1 MAHGHHH
8 HTHTGGILTLDAL
21 AARSGLRGVSPGLK
35 MVFSVGS
42 LVLCVGAADTVV
54 GAAVACSMAVI
65 IWLLGKVPLDH
76 LLRLLCLPLLFLTV
90 SCLVILL
97 ECTRGPMGLWQLRLG
112 GLWLCVTA
120 QSLNRAVT
128 LFFQAMGAVCCL
140 YFLSTSTPMPQLIEV
155 LRKCRLPEL
164 MIELMYLIYRYL
176 FVLLEVQ
183 RQMTVAA
190 SARLGYDGWRR
201 SLTTAGWISGGLLAS
216 SFRRSSA
223 CYDAM
228 EARGYEGRLAF
239 LCRTPKLRLCHVLA
253 AAVYLLL
260 LGLLILIR
268 KRGIA
273 L

>member
-1 MAHGHHH
+1 MAHRHHH

-35 MVFSVGS
+35 TVFSVGS
-42 LVLCVGAADTVV
+42 LLLCVGAADAVV
-54 GAAVACSMAVI
+54 GVAVACSMAAI
-65 IWLLGKVPLDH
+65 IWLLGKVPLPR
-76 LLRLLCLPLLFLTV
+76 LLRLLRIPMLFLAV

-97 ECTRGPMGLWQLRLG
+97 EFTRTPMGLWQLHLG
-112 GLWLCVTA
+112 GGWLCVTA
-120 QSLNRAVT
+120 QSLERAVT

-140 YFLSTSTPMPQLIEV
+140 YFLSTTTPMPQLIEV
-155 LRKCRLPEL
+155 LRKCHLPEL

-183 RQMTVAA
+183 QQMTVAA

-201 SLTTAGWISGGLLAS
+201 SVTTAGKISGGLLAS

-239 LCRTPKLRLCHVLA
+239 LCHMPKLRLPHVLA
-253 AAVYLLL
+253 AAAYLLL

-268 KRGIA
+268 KGG
-273 L
+273 LVL

>member
-1 MAHGHHH
+1 MARRYHH
-8 HTHTGGILTLDAL
+8 HTHAGSMLTLDAL
-21 AARSGLRGVSPGLK
+21 AAHSGLRNVSPGLK
-35 MVFSVGS
+35 TVFSVGS
-42 LVLCVGAADTVV
+42 LLLCVGAADPVA
-54 GAAVACSMAVI
+54 GAAVACSMTAM
-65 IWLLGKVPLDH
+65 IWRLGKVPLGRILG
-76 LLRLLCLPLLFLTV
+76 LLRIPMLFLTV

-97 ECTRGPMGLWQLRLG
+97 EFTGIPMGLWQVQLG
-112 GLWLCVTA
+112 GGWLCVTA
-120 QSLNRAVT
+120 QSLSRAVM
-128 LFFQAMGAVCCL
+128 LFFQALGAVCCL
-140 YFLSTSTPMPQLIEV
+140 FFLSTTTPMPQLIEV

-190 SARLGYDGWRR
+190 SARLGYNGWRR
-201 SLTTAGWISGGLLAS
+201 SLTTAGKISGGLLAS

-239 LCRTPKLRLCHVLA
+239 LSHGPKLRISHVLA
-253 AAVYLLL
+253 AGIYLLL
-260 LGLLILIR
+260 LGLLIFIR